1 MNNKA
6 EGGFKSEDFKWLASK
21 EEMNWWFRSRN
32 KIILWVVKK
41 FSSNLKNFLEIGC
54 GTGYVLKAINQA
66 FPFSALHGDECFEEG
81 LRFAKHRVPHASFR
95 CLDASKMIDRD
106 CYDGIGAFDVIEHI
120 KDDNIVLQ
128 NCFQA
133 LKSKG
138 HLFLTVPQHM
148 WLWSRVDEDACHV
161 RRYSKS
167 EIIEKVQDSGFKIL
181 VSTSF
186 NSFLIPLMFL
196 SRRSFFR
203 KHSISKSELDISS
216 WLNFTFLLIMK
227 IEIFLIQLGMRLPF
241 GGSLILVA
249 QKP

>member
-1 MNNKA
+1 M
-6 EGGFKSEDFKWLASK
+6 
-21 EEMNWWFRSRN
+21 
-32 KIILWVVKK
+32 
-41 FSSNLKNFLEIGC
+41 
-54 GTGYVLKAINQA
+54 
-66 FPFSALHGDECFEEG
+66 
-81 LRFAKHRVPHASFR
+81 
-95 CLDASKMIDRD
+95 
-106 CYDGIGAFDVIEHI
+106 
-120 KDDNIVLQ
+120 Q

-138 HLFLTVPQHM
+138 PLFLTVPQHM